1 MSKAKSPTQDLSNYK
16 RCEKVGEGTY
26 GIVYKAKY
34 KPTDE
39 FVALKKIRLE
49 GEEDGIP
56 PTSLREICALKELAH
71 PNIVKLVDVI
81 LEKTRVYLVFEFL
94 YMDLKKY
101 IDNQKEESSRIDK
114 SLTMSYSYQ
123 LCQALEFCHARRIVH
138 RDLKPQ
144 NLLIDKQGLI
154 KIADFGLARAYK
166 IPLRQLTHEVV
177 TMWYRAPE
185 ILLGK
190 EVYSTPVDCWSL
202 GAIIGEMLTNV
213 AVFPGDSE
221 IDQLFKI
228 FRVLG
233 TPNESIWPGVTDL
246 QEFNL
251 NFPIFPKG
259 EIPNPDRFDL
269 PSKAL
274 DLVLKMLVYD
284 PKKRLTATGALRH
297 PFFEK
302 LDKTIFPGYHCPA
315 VPPFDE
321 KASKAN
327 AIRGLEIVKS

>member
-1 MSKAKSPTQDLSNYK
+1 MIKAKSGTQDLSNYK

-34 KPTDE
+34 RPTNE

-49 GEEDGIP
+49 GEDDGIP
-56 PTSLREICALKELAH
+56 PTSLREICSLKELAH
-71 PNIVKLVDVI
+71 PNIVKLIDVI

-101 IDNQKEESSRIDK
+101 IDDQKEQESRIDR
-114 SLTMSYSYQ
+114 SLAMSYSYQ
-123 LCQALEFCHARRIVH
+123 LCQALDFCHTRRIIH

-144 NLLIDKQGLI
+144 NLLIDKQGII
-154 KIADFGLARAYK
+154 KIADFGLARSFK
-166 IPLRQLTHEVV
+166 IPFRQLTHEVV

-190 EVYSTPVDCWSL
+190 EIYACPVDCWSL

-228 FRVLG
+228 FRILG
-233 TPNESIWPGVTDL
+233 TPQERTWPGVTEL
-246 QEFNL
+246 QEFNV

-259 EIPNPDRFDL
+259 QIPNPDGFTL
-269 PSKAL
+269 SKKAL
-274 DLVLKMLVYD
+274 DLVMQFLIYD
-284 PKKRLTATGALRH
+284 PTRRMSTTRALQH
-297 PFFEK
+297 PYFDG
-302 LDKTIFPGYHCPA
+302 LDKSLFPGQQHPA
-315 VPPFDE
+315 VPIFDME
-321 KASKAN
+321 NSKAN
-327 AIRGLEIVKS
+327 AVRGLQLVN